1 MKKKLKKIGAH
12 TWIFPLDSAK
22 DRPNLGYVLGE
33 NTALAI
39 DAGHSSSHVEDF
51 YEALDRERLPLPDCT
66 VITHWHWD
74 HTFGMHAV
82 RGRTMARPET
92 NRHLNEIRQR
102 LEEDPSY
109 GRKFLQSDPCIRRE
123 YAGGVPLVVVP
134 ADVELTANTTLD
146 LGGVT
151 AEVCY
156 GQSPHTEDALLIYV
170 PEDRVLFI
178 GDAQLGRFPSWAMDF
193 DKLAALREQI
203 SGFDARI
210 VIDGHWT
217 PYTKEELLAELV

>member
-1 MKKKLKKIGAH
+1 MKKRLKKIGAH

-51 YEALDRERLPLPDCT
+51 YEALDREGLPLPDCT

-82 RGRTMARPET
+82 KGRTMARPET

-102 LEEDPSY
+102 LQEDPSY

-123 YAGGVPLVVVP
+123 YAGGVPLAVVP
-134 ADVELTANTTLD
+134 ADVELTANTILD

-170 PEDRVLFI
+170 PEDHVLFI
-178 GDAQLGRFPSWAMDF
+178 GDAQLGQFPSWAMDF

-217 PYTKEELLAELV
+217 PYTKEELLTELV

>member
-1 MKKKLKKIGAH
+1 MKKRLKKIGAH

-51 YEALDRERLPLPDCT
+51 YEALDREGLPLPDCT

-151 AEVCY
+151 AEICY

-178 GDAQLGRFPSWAMDF
+178 GDAQLGQFPSWAMDF
-193 DKLAALREQI
+193 DKLTALREQI

>member
-123 YAGGVPLVVVP
+123 YAGGVPLAVVP

-170 PEDRVLFI
+170 PEDHVLFI
-178 GDAQLGRFPSWAMDF
+178 GDAQLGQFPSWAMDF

>member
-51 YEALDRERLPLPDCT
+51 YEALDREGLPLPDCT

-123 YAGGVPLVVVP
+123 YAGGVPLAVVP
-134 ADVELTANTTLD
+134 VDVELTANTTLD

-170 PEDRVLFI
+170 PEDHVLFI

>member
-1 MKKKLKKIGAH
+1 MKKKLKRIGAY

-51 YEALDRERLPLPDCT
+51 YEALDREGLPLPDCT

-109 GRKFLQSDPCIRRE
+109 GKTFLQSDPCIRRE
-123 YAGGVPLVVVP
+123 YAGGVPLEVVP
-134 ADVELTANTTLD
+134 ADVELTGNITLD

-170 PEDRVLFI
+170 PEDHVLFI
-178 GDAQLGRFPSWAMDF
+178 GDAQLGQFPSWATDF

>member
-1 MKKKLKKIGAH
+1 MKKRLKKIGAH

-51 YEALDRERLPLPDCT
+51 YEALDREGLPLPDCT

-123 YAGGVPLVVVP
+123 YAGGVPLAVVP
-134 ADVELTANTTLD
+134 ANVELTANTTLD

-170 PEDRVLFI
+170 PEDHVLFI
-178 GDAQLGRFPSWAMDF
+178 GDAQLGQFPSWAMDF

>member
-51 YEALDRERLPLPDCT
+51 YEALDREGLPLPDCT

-123 YAGGVPLVVVP
+123 YAGGVPLAVVP
-134 ADVELTANTTLD
+134 ANVELTANTTLD

-170 PEDRVLFI
+170 PEDHVLFI
-178 GDAQLGRFPSWAMDF
+178 GDAQLGQFPSWAMDF